1 MKITA
6 YRSSMP
12 FDNRMDS
19 GPSISPTTDKSIMPF
34 LNVPTIQ
41 DIIENK
47 INLKDYNPH
56 AGGSWADGE
65 DVDKSYKEEGD
76 DYKREVRDLEILQFM
91 TENRVKSPQTWA
103 VKLPGGS
110 KNFMSFELARQ
121 YTREHGLPFSYV
133 RRIAQNTMN
142 NQEQQRIDTIADSL
156 EKTLM
161 VESINVNQGVR
172 DTGSAFCVSPTY
184 FITCA
189 HVIRSYNK
197 NQEIGTGYFADSMVY
212 LVYGDQ
218 KKEALLINVDPK
230 LDIALLKCNIDIE
243 PLKIDPS
250 VEIGKDIIAIGS
262 PHGYENNV
270 SNGII
275 GSLGRKVYFYE
286 GAPDYMFV
294 DLSVFPGNSGGPVI
308 QVDNGHIVGMV
319 TLIVAAEGNYGL
331 NAALPSSYII
341 DFCRRNIKGFSGM

>member
-1 MKITA
+1 M
-6 YRSSMP
+6 
-12 FDNRMDS
+12 
-19 GPSISPTTDKSIMPF
+19 
-34 LNVPTIQ
+34 
-41 DIIENK
+41 
-47 INLKDYNPH
+47 
-56 AGGSWADGE
+56 
-65 DVDKSYKEEGD
+65 
-76 DYKREVRDLEILQFM
+76 
-91 TENRVKSPQTWA
+91 
-103 VKLPGGS
+103 
-110 KNFMSFELARQ
+110 
-121 YTREHGLPFSYV
+121 
-133 RRIAQNTMN
+133 NT
-142 NQEQQRIDTIADSL
+142 QEQQRIDVIADSL

-161 VESINVNQGVR
+161 VESVNVNQGVR
-172 DTGSAFCVSPTY
+172 DTGSAFCVAPTY

-197 NQEIGTGYFADSMVY
+197 NQEIGTEYFSDSMVY
-212 LVYGDQ
+212 LIYGDQ
-218 KKEALLINVDPK
+218 KKEAFLIDIDPK
-230 LDIALLKCNIDIE
+230 LDIALLKCNIDTE
-243 PLKIDPS
+243 PLMIDS
-250 VEIGKDIIAIGS
+250 NVEIGKDIIAIGS